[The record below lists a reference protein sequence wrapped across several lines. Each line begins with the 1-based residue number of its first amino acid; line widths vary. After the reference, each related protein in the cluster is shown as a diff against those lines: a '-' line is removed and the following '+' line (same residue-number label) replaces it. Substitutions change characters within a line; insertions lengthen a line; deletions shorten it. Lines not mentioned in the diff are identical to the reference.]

1 VSALEWLVIIEVVLL
16 VAMGLFSLAGAF
28 IARSDPEDPIV
39 IFCRTFW
46 NTFLYPPMSVA
57 RKPGFDVR
65 AKGKGS
71 SSSSSISKPERVR
84 GKKAKEQDEDAVYGR
99 VERGADGMIHTAN
112 LNVTVLPH
120 SSTDDFLG
128 RTSDGIELQV
138 TGAAEDGASNKTVIQ
153 LVSKA
158 LGVKPYQVTLTKGHY
173 QTRKSVSVT
182 GIDQESLDSKL
193 ESMG

>member
-1 VSALEWLVIIEVVLL
+1 MTA
-16 VAMGLFSLAGAF
+16 
-28 IARSDPEDPIV
+28 
-39 IFCRTFW
+39 
-46 NTFLYPPMSVA
+46 A

-65 AKGKGS
+65 AKAKAAS
-71 SSSSSISKPERVR
+71 SSSSESKPERVR

-99 VERGADGMIHTAN
+99 VERGADGQIHTAN
-112 LNVTVLPH
+112 LNITVLPH

-182 GIDQESLDSKL
+182 GMDQESLDAKL

>member
-1 VSALEWLVIIEVVLL
+1 VSALEWVVIIEVVLL
-16 VAMGLFSLAGAF
+16 VALGLFSLAGAV
-28 IARSDPEDPIV
+28 IARNDPDDPIV
-39 IFCRTFW
+39 VFCRAFW
-46 NTFLYPPMSVA
+46 NTFLYPPMNVA

-65 AKGKGS
+65 ARKGGGS
-71 SSSSSISKPERVR
+71 SSPSKEDRPVR
-84 GKKAKEQDEDAVYGR
+84 GTKAKGKDEDAMYGR
-99 VERGADGMIHTAN
+99 VEKGADGIVHTSN

-120 SSTDDFLG
+120 SDKDDVLG

-173 QTRKSVSVT
+173 QTRKAVSVT
-182 GIDQESLDSKL
+182 GMDQDQLDAKL
-193 ESMG
+193 EMLG

>member
-65 AKGKGS
+65 AKGKAS
-71 SSSSSISKPERVR
+71 SSSSSTSKPQRVR